1 MKSKTNHWTRALVMT
16 LLVMLATTSVQAEQV
31 DETVLTVVTEVP
43 TVDGGQTSNWG
54 TNGSENYDKLVDGDL
69 NTK

>member
-1 MKSKTNHWTRALVMT
+1 MT

-43 TVDGGQTSNWG
+43 TVDGGQTSNG
-54 TNGSENYDKLVDGDL
+54 EQMVPKTMTS
-69 NTK
+69 